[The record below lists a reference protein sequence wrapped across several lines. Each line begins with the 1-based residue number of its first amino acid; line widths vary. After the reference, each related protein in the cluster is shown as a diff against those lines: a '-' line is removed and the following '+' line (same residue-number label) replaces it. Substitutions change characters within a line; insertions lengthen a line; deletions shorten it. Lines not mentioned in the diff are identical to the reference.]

1 MASKGAETDRECHQL
16 IGTRSETISLVKYEL
31 GNKQVTIDN
40 LTDIIKNFTVNEN
53 KYTRNKEQ
61 ETNVFSKVNNEVV
74 GGLLKIDELY
84 RKFKKLTDQ
93 LQSSTDTHI
102 TSINVNK
109 DRIEQNPYELELTSN
124 VKDKN
129 LND

>member
-16 IGTRSETISLVKYEL
+16 IGTRPETISLFKYEL

>member
-1 MASKGAETDRECHQL
+1 MANKGAETDRECHQL
-16 IGTRSETISLVKYEL
+16 IGTLPETISLLKYEL

-61 ETNVFSKVNNEVV
+61 ETNLFSKENNEVV
-74 GGLLKIDELY
+74 GGLLKIDELH
-84 RKFKKLTDQ
+84 RKFQKLTDQ
-93 LQSSTDTHI
+93 LQSSTDTHT
-102 TSINVNK
+102 TSVNVNK
-109 DRIEQNPYELELTSN
+109 DRIEQNCYELELTN
-124 VKDKN
+124 IVKDKN

>member
-1 MASKGAETDRECHQL
+1 MANKGAETDRECHQL
-16 IGTRSETISLVKYEL
+16 IGTLPETISLLKYEL

-61 ETNVFSKVNNEVV
+61 ETNLFSKENNEVV
-74 GGLLKIDELY
+74 GGLLKIDELH
-84 RKFKKLTDQ
+84 RKFQKLTDQ
-93 LQSSTDTHI
+93 LQSSTDTHT
-102 TSINVNK
+102 TSVNVNK
-109 DRIEQNPYELELTSN
+109 DRIEQNRYELELTN
-124 VKDKN
+124 IVKDKN